1 MPSVYFLDAI
11 INQGVVLLKK
21 INFFLF
27 VLGIVIT
34 AFILNGCM
42 PGNSNSL
49 PVVLNLPSN
58 WSYVAS
64 IAIGNGVVLLGGTL
78 SNASGAIGMYDLKT
92 GIFSDLSNQM
102 QSLYF
107 QRVSSITF
115 LKGMFY
121 ISGYGINGAIFA
133 SFNPFTNVFTLL
145 NNYIPFNAGNF
156 SIFNSVST
164 DGTSILIGG
173 VGSKSPLLIYNPSNP
188 YTFSI
193 VNGFDYYTEVNGVLW
208 DGSEYLIDGVD
219 QNVGILYL
227 LKSGVLVNVSDD
239 LPPYTSILGAMG
251 YNGQEFLIW
260 SKNNSTLTWS
270 NGYYQMLSFNVQN
283 NVFNSI
289 SSSIFAT
296 SLSVPSNGI
305 TGVNGWFIIGGRIL
319 SQPYFVK
326 YNLTGS
332 PIDLSFYLPN
342 NVSGISSV
350 STDGNN
356 IYVTGNYLNGNV
368 FFEIVKGQV

>member
-296 SLSVPSNGI
+296 NLSIPSNGI
-305 TGVNGWFIIGGRIL
+305 TGENGWFIIGGRIL